1 MMLPNFIYR
10 IAENR
15 YGKMALYIILFAAIF
30 IFIVLYLLHL
40 EGGTL

>member
-1 MMLPNFIYR
+1 MLLPNFIYR

-30 IFIVLYLLHL
+30 VFIVIYLQHL
-40 EGGTL
+40 ESAS